1 MMVAFELLLLVLVLL
16 VVRRRNAVRV
26 VMMMMSMA
34 MVVMMRMGM
43 MMNMLRQ
50 RVCHPRWR
58 PPYNVLFDWEVGGW
72 EVRGWDRAERISNG
86 SVFQVKIKVE
96 IKIFWRSAWN
106 GSGWLG

>member
-1 MMVAFELLLLVLVLL
+1 MMVASKLLLVLLM
-16 VVRRRNAVRV
+16 VVVRRNAVRV

-58 PPYNVLFDWEVGGW
+58 PPYNVLFDWEDWEVGGARLGQSREDIEW
-72 EVRGWDRAERISNG
+72 VSIS
-86 SVFQVKIKVE
+86 SQDQDQDFC
-96 IKIFWRSAWN
+96 RSAWN